1 MTEEQQKEQFSKAYV
16 RAVAAAA
23 SVNVYEPEVDD
34 DSVDI
39 GFAIRSVIGR
49 PQPPRLEAQ
58 LKCTAVADSDG
69 QNFRFEL
76 KLKNYTDLRGDHY
89 VPRVLIVVVLP
100 AEPKDWLIQNHES
113 LALRHCGYWLSL
125 RAFPETT
132 NTAKVTVPIPR
143 SQMFTVEALRNLL
156 GEGGAV

>member
-23 SVNVYEPEVDD
+23 RINIYEPVVDD

-76 KLKNYTDLRGDHY
+76 KLKNYNDLRGDHY
-89 VPRVLIVVVLP
+89 VPRVLIVVVVP
-100 AEPKDWLIQNHES
+100 TVSKDWLIQNHES

-125 RAFPETT
+125 REFPETT
-132 NTAKVTVPIPR
+132 NTAKVTVAIPR
-143 SQMFTVEALRNLL
+143 SHVFTIEALRSFL
-156 GEGGAV
+156 GVGGAV